1 MTGMIRASD
10 GQFGVQ
16 EKREEQRLVLLL
28 RPAKV
33 ICRSGEYL
41 CILRDVASKGARLRL
56 FHPLPVEPFMVLELG
71 NGDRYDV
78 EKMWERDDQAG
89 FTFAQ
94 AAAVEHL
101 IEERSRYR
109 KRPVRARLTLEGTL
123 TAAGQVHPATLRNI
137 SQQGGQIECD
147 APLAIEQRV
156 SLNVRGLPP
165 LDAKVRWRKGNTVGL
180 VFEQT
185 FKLDQLARLLFDL
198 QPIPPAIAE
207 DPEEAIFRRAQ
218 QG

>member
-1 MTGMIRASD
+1 MAEMFREPD
-10 GQFGVQ
+10 GQFGGQ

-56 FHPLPVEPFMVLELG
+56 FHPLPVERFMVLELG
-71 NGDRYDV
+71 NGDRYDI

-94 AAAVEHL
+94 AAAVDHL

-109 KRPVRARLTLEGTL
+109 KRPVRARITLEGKM
-123 TAAGQVHPATLRNI
+123 TAAGQAYAATLRNI

-156 SLNVRGLPP
+156 SLSVKGLPA
-165 LDAKVRWRKGNTVGL
+165 LDAKVRWRKGNVVGL

-198 QPIPPAIAE
+198 QPIPPAIAD
-207 DPEEAIFRRAQ
+207 DPEDAIFRRAQ

>member
-1 MTGMIRASD
+1 MIRASD
-10 GQFGVQ
+10 QQFGGQ

-56 FHPLPVEPFMVLELG
+56 FHPLSAEPLMVLELG
-71 NGDRYDV
+71 NGDRYDI
-78 EKMWERDDQAG
+78 EKMWERGDQAG
-89 FTFAQ
+89 FVFTQ

-109 KRPVRARLTLEGTL
+109 KRQVRARIELDVKLTVGG
-123 TAAGQVHPATLRNI
+123 ADYPARLRNI
-137 SQQGGQIECD
+137 SQQGGSLECE

-156 SLNVRGLPP
+156 SLTARGLPQI
-165 LDAKVRWRKGNTVGL
+165 DAKVRWRKGKAVGL

-185 FKLDQLARLLFDL
+185 FKLDQLSRLLFDL
-198 QPIPPAIAE
+198 QPIPPAIAD
-207 DPEEAIFRRAQ
+207 DPEDVIFRRAQ
-218 QG
+218 QA